1 MAFPE
6 PFVYLQKIC
15 GKWCVSALV
24 GSDLSPFMLVL
35 LKASASFCANSLGC
49 RDGCASGSIYHEADL
64 FTLVPVAIALLR
76 EPLIAKLTSV
86 GLGAQVRPNVILHIG
101 QLGESLLAQLA
112 GEFPVHSH
120 RLLVHLVIGAP
131 LLITLL
137 QLLRSL

>member
-35 LKASASFCANSLGC
+35 LKASASFCANSLS
-49 RDGCASGSIYHEADL
+49 RRASGISYHEADL

-86 GLGAQVRPNVILHIG
+86 GLGAQVRPNVILHIR

-131 LLITLL
+131 LLLTLL